1 FIQSAISGKW
11 AISPTQ
17 VGTAPTNPIL
27 NEERTGLMT
36 NYMATETLNW
46 NPLPRLYFQES
57 FSYVLNQTK
66 SPVNSI
72 DLIEVGGTATG
83 PVYPSPS
90 VIVARNDYWTLT
102 STAGYLIDDKTEMQL
117 AFTYYR
123 APDWV
128 NNSVVG
134 MPYGM
139 GASEST
145 ASIALGREITK
156 NVRLQL
162 RYTYFNY
169 ADETFGGHNN
179 YRAHSIY
186 SGLQIRF

>member
-1 FIQSAISGKW
+1 
-11 AISPTQ
+11 
-17 VGTAPTNPIL
+17 
-27 NEERTGLMT
+27 
-36 NYMATETLNW
+36 MATETLNW
-46 NPLPRLYFQES
+46 NPLPRLYFEES
-57 FSYVLNQTK
+57 FSYVLDQTK
-66 SPVNSI
+66 TPVNNVN
-72 DLIEVGGTATG
+72 LITVGGAATG

-102 STAGYLIDDKTEMQL
+102 STAGYLIDDKTEVTA

-123 APDWV
+123 APDWFKNPAV
-128 NNSVVG
+128 A
-134 MPYGM
+134 MPYGI

-145 ASIALGREITK
+145 ASIGLSREISR

-162 RYTYFNY
+162 KYTYLNY

-186 SGLQIRF
+186 SGLQFRF